1 MSSEYKQSQPNAP
14 TKDTSGKPV
23 DVVERDI
30 ENRDPATHEV
40 DEVITPTS
48 IKRDEQDAETLE
60 REDAAIE
67 RKLDR

>member
-1 MSSEYKQSQPNAP
+1 MTEYKQTEPNAP
-14 TKDTSGKPV
+14 TTDTSGKPV

-30 ENRDPATHEV
+30 EENDEASHAV

-48 IKRDEQDAETLE
+48 TRRKEQDAETLE

-67 RKLDR
+67 RKLQER

>member
-1 MSSEYKQSQPNAP
+1 MSSEYEQSQPNAP
-14 TKDTSGKPV
+14 TTDTSGKPV

-30 ENRDPATHEV
+30 ESPDPATREV

-60 REDAAIE
+60 RENAAIE
-67 RKLDR
+67 RKL

>member
-1 MSSEYKQSQPNAP
+1 MTEYKQSQPNAP
-14 TKDTSGKPV
+14 TTDTSGKPV

-30 ENRDPATHEV
+30 EERHAPDEAV

-48 IKRDEQDAETLE
+48 TRRKEQDAETLE

-67 RKLDR
+67 RSLKKR

>member
-1 MSSEYKQSQPNAP
+1 MSSEYKQSQPNGQ
-14 TKDTSGKPV
+14 TEDSSGKPV
-23 DVVERDI
+23 NVVERDL
-30 ENRDPATHEV
+30 ENRDPATHDV

-67 RKLDR
+67 RKLRQ